1 MPKQEA
7 PDRDLIEGHLRY
19 RKLND
24 LNEGTFGVVMLA
36 LDTVTNDRVSL
47 MVPTLACTST
57 LQAVSTKAAIDR
69 HDDAL
74 TMQITTAHI

>member
-7 PDRDLIEGHLRY
+7 PDRDLLEGHPRY

-47 MVPTLACTST
+47 MLPTLACTS
-57 LQAVSTKAAIDR
+57 
-69 HDDAL
+69 
-74 TMQITTAHI
+74 

>member
-1 MPKQEA
+1 MLKVHVEEMPKQEP
-7 PDRDLIEGHLRY
+7 PDRDLIDGHPRY

-47 MVPTLACTST
+47 MVPILACTS
-57 LQAVSTKAAIDR
+57 
-69 HDDAL
+69 
-74 TMQITTAHI
+74 